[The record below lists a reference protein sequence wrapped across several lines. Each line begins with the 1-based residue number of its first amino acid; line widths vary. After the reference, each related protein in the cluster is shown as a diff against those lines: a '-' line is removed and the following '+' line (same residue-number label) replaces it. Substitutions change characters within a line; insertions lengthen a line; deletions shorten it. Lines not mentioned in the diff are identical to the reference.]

1 MGCLQIC
8 LFVSKEVVSSL
19 LSLFSVKFTCFKVPP
34 RPYRFSR
41 SFSALVLFFSHT
53 LKLSSSSP
61 MAQRRRTR
69 RPRRTQYSRPPVQSS
84 DPQPSMDHAADD
96 NPSNTPAVELESVDI
111 SNNGFSTPKAQ
122 RFRIPEILTCPPAPK
137 KRRPNYS
144 LRRSPIA
151 FFAPPDLELFFFFAL
166 GDVSPFFLFLGW
178 ILTPGVWRVHNVI
191 GGFEL
196 VWVWLLAC
204 VFQVKFEEVKKA
216 HRLLFCVSPL
226 LSFLFFFWILP
237 L

>member
-1 MGCLQIC
+1 MGCLQIS
-8 LFVSKEVVSSL
+8 LWEVGFVKIQQW
-19 LSLFSVKFTCFKVPP
+19 
-34 RPYRFSR
+34 
-41 SFSALVLFFSHT
+41 SFSLNLSGVFNRNTSCWSELEK
-53 LKLSSSSP
+53 KLSSSSP

-84 DPQPSMDHAADD
+84 DPQSSMDHAADD

-166 GDVSPFFLFLGW
+166 GDVSVW
-178 ILTPGVWRVHNVI
+178 SSTTGVFIEYIFIKYIYIYKDHWSFRHDDLYI
-191 GGFEL
+191 ML
-196 VWVWLLAC
+196 SLSL
-204 VFQVKFEEVKKA
+204 
-216 HRLLFCVSPL
+216 L
-226 LSFLFFFWILP
+226 LSFCFFCSSIDHWSIVWELSG
-237 L
+237 LRGRSC